1 MIHEIRPKDKK
12 ERILIVVVT
21 AKAPGKT
28 SEDWTP
34 EDIAKEMAELV
45 LTCGGE
51 VKDTI
56 LCSVEKF
63 SPSHLI
69 GQGKVNEIFVRCAA
83 GDIDTV
89 IMSYDLKGAQQR
101 NLEEDLKV
109 KVIDRTQLILDIF
122 ARHASSLEGKMQVEL
137 AQLEY
142 ALPRLS
148 GHGVEMSRLGG
159 GIGTLGP
166 GETQL
171 ETDRRKISVRITT
184 LKEKLQEVVL
194 NRAVKRKKRQDSTL
208 PLISLVGYTNAG
220 KSTLLNALTGAHQVT
235 HDGLFT
241 TLDSLAREYVLPNHQ
256 KVVISDTVGFMQQLP
271 HNLIEAFKATLEEV
285 VEADLLLHVL
295 DVSNPKF
302 RNLYEAV
309 NIVLKE
315 LGALEK
321 PTITVLNKIDAVEDR
336 SWFEAVYSRVHNPVV
351 ISAKTGENLDVLA
364 HKILEDLSY
373 MVAEVDVVI
382 PITRMDL
389 VSLAHREGEVY
400 SIKYYNDKIHIR
412 AALPKRRE
420 GLFKKASFQ
429 NT

>member
-1 MIHEIRPKDKK
+1 MFHDIRAMNEK
-12 ERILIVVVT
+12 ERVLVVVVT
-21 AKAPGKT
+21 QKFPNV
-28 SEDWTP
+28 WTP
-34 EDIAKEMAELV
+34 QDIAQEMRELV
-45 LTCGGE
+45 LTCGGD

-56 LCSVEKF
+56 FCSVEKF

-89 IMSYDLKGAQQR
+89 IMSYDLKGVQQR
-101 NLEEDLKV
+101 NLEQDLKV

-142 ALPRLS
+142 ALPRLT
-148 GHGVEMSRLGG
+148 GHGEEMSRLGG

-171 ETDRRKISVRITT
+171 ETDRRKIGARIIT
-184 LKEKLQEVVL
+184 LKEKLAEIVS
-194 NRAVKRKKRQDSTL
+194 NRAVKRKKREDSSV

-241 TLDSLAREYVLPNHQ
+241 TLDSLARQYTLPNHQ
-256 KVVISDTVGFMQQLP
+256 KVVLSDTVGFIHQLP
-271 HNLIEAFKATLEEV
+271 HSLIEAFKATLEEV
-285 VEADLLLHVL
+285 AEADLLLHVL
-295 DVSNPKF
+295 DISNPKS
-302 RNLYEAV
+302 RNLYDAV
-309 NIVLKE
+309 NEVLKE
-315 LGALEK
+315 IGALEK

-336 SWFEAVYSRVHNPVV
+336 GWFEGIYGNIHNPIV

-373 MVAEVDVVI
+373 MVAEVDVVL

-389 VSLAHREGEVY
+389 VSLAHREGEVF
-400 SIKYYNDKIHIR
+400 SIKYYNNEIHLR
-412 AALPKRRE
+412 ASLPKRRE
-420 GLFKKASFQ
+420 GLFKKAACRKP
-429 NT
+429 